1 MKSGMTHDDSVW
13 SDDGID
19 KPALDVWIG
28 FEFAGEVAPHLTLI
42 EKGVWK
48 RKLVYGSGELEIA
61 PV

>member
-1 MKSGMTHDDSVW
+1 MTHDDSVW

-48 RKLVYGSGELEIA
+48 RKLA
-61 PV
+61 